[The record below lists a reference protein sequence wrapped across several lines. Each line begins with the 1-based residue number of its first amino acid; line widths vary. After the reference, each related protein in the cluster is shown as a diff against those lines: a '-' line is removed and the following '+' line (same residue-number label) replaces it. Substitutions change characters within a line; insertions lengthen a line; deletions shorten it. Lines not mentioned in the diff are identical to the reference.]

1 MERKSQLKLLL
12 SLISL
17 GSWVGA
23 AIALFPIHVNPSTQI
38 LQWGQRAEARSS
50 GGRSGGG
57 SFSRSSSSSGSRSSS
72 SSSGSSNYQRVPSH
86 SNYNYDSGGYQRGGG
101 TVIVPVPV
109 PYYPSSGYYNDS
121 NYSHNS
127 NFSNNYPNRSTTSSQ
142 SVDDGGM
149 LISGLLLLLLGA
161 GGIGFVVWLLI
172 KTFKPKPRNAY
183 TEIDNDKVT
192 VTKLQVA
199 LLASARSIQKEL
211 TDLSLKIDTSNQEGL
226 LQLLQEAALALLRNP
241 EYWTHVNASSETVNS
256 REEAQ
261 QRFNQISIAERSKFS
276 TESLVNVGGSRRQQQ
291 IAKPSADES
300 AAYIVVTLLLGTAN
314 DKPLF
319 ESVQTTEALKNT
331 LEAIAAFPSDY
342 LFVVELL
349 WSPQEESDSLTY
361 DELLTE
367 YTEMRQV

>member
-1 MERKSQLKLLL
+1 MERKSQFKLLFN
-12 SLISL
+12 LIGL

-23 AIALFPIHVNPSTQI
+23 AIALSPIHLEPSAHT

-57 SFSRSSSSSGSRSSS
+57 SSSRSSSPR
-72 SSSGSSNYQRVPSH
+72 RVPAQNN
-86 SNYNYDSGGYQRGGG
+86 SNNYSGGYNRGGG
-101 TVIVPVPV
+101 TVIVPVPA

-127 NFSNNYPNRSTTSSQ
+127 NFSNNYPNRSTASSQ
-142 SVDDGGM
+142 SGDDGGL
-149 LISGLLLLLLGA
+149 LIVGILILMMGV
-161 GGIGFVVWLLI
+161 GGIGFVVWLLM
-172 KTFKPKPRNAY
+172 KMLKPKPHNPYA
-183 TEIDNDKVT
+183 EIDNDKVT

-199 LLASARSIQKEL
+199 LLATARSIQKEL

-226 LQLLQEAALALLRNP
+226 SQLLQEAALALLRHP
-241 EYWTHVNASSETVNS
+241 EYWTHVNASSETMNS

-276 TESLVNVGGSRRQQQ
+276 VESLVNVGGSRRQQQ

-319 ESVQTTEALKNT
+319 ETVQTAEALKST